1 MFKYLISI
9 ALICTSPLFLPVS
22 EPACTEEE
30 NSMGWD
36 QNTPL
41 STVLFSLGEE
51 KPAHFVAP
59 DENEIRKGK
68 ELFFEGRTTGPNGK
82 KSAIISKFYKCN
94 NCHNTQREDPELTIT
109 DPQARLDYAVANNLP
124 FLQGTTLYG
133 TVNKSSWYNDDYIKK
148 YGDLVLKARNNL
160 REATQICAQHC
171 SQGRVLKK
179 WEEDAL
185 MAYFGSIEYKMAD
198 LKLSKEE
205 WDNLLK
211 NGNNAAKQEELRK
224 MIHSKYLSKSPATFT
239 EPPKDRE
246 AGYPVAAKNAA
257 NGKEVFERSC
267 LACHSPESKVSDSYF
282 EDDKLTFNY
291 LKQRMNSV
299 MYDSYYDLIRHGTYA
314 SKGHR
319 RYMPNYT
326 AEKLSDQQVEDLR
339 AYIEEKSK

>member
-1 MFKYLISI
+1 MIKYLIPLI
-9 ALICTSPLFLPVS
+9 LICTSPLFVVHSLP
-22 EPACTEEE
+22 EEKKATVVLE
-30 NSMGWD
+30 WNE
-36 QNTPL
+36 NTPL
-41 STVLFSLGEE
+41 STVLLGLGEE
-51 KPAHFVAP
+51 KPLHYVAL
-59 DENEIRKGK
+59 DEKEIQKGK
-68 ELFFEGRTTGPNGK
+68 ELFFKGRTIGPNGK
-82 KSAIISKFYKCN
+82 KSGIISKFYKCN
-94 NCHNTQREDPELTIT
+94 NCHNTEREDPNLTLSN
-109 DPQARLDYAVANNLP
+109 PEARLEYAIANNLP

-133 TVNKSSWYNDDYIKK
+133 TANKSSWYNDDYIKK

-185 MAYFGSIEYKMAD
+185 MAYFWSIEYKMSD

-205 WDNLLK
+205 WKNLLE
-211 NGNNAAKQEELRK
+211 NGKSPAKYEELRK

-239 EPPKDRE
+239 EPPKDRA
-246 AGYPVAAKNAA
+246 AGYSVTTKNAA
-257 NGKEVFERSC
+257 NGKAIFDRSC

-326 AEKLSDQQVEDLR
+326 AERLSNQQVEDLR